1 MLVNYRRAWQLNR
14 PICAELRPVGHHRTG
29 THTHPAHTG
38 IHRKLSPWGV
48 VIKAFM
54 GIVIEG

>member
-14 PICAELRPVGHHRTG
+14 PICAEPRPVGHHRTV
-29 THTHPAHTG
+29 THTHPHKHT
-38 IHRKLSPWGV
+38 KLRPQGV

>member
-1 MLVNYRRAWQLNR
+1 MLVNYSRAWQLNR
-14 PICAELRPVGHHRTG
+14 PICAELRPVGHHRTVAH
-29 THTHPAHTG
+29 THTHTN
-38 IHRKLSPWGV
+38 LSPWGV

>member
-14 PICAELRPVGHHRTG
+14 PICAEPRPVGHHRTVAH
-29 THTHPAHTG
+29 THTNTHKHT
-38 IHRKLSPWGV
+38 KLSPQGV